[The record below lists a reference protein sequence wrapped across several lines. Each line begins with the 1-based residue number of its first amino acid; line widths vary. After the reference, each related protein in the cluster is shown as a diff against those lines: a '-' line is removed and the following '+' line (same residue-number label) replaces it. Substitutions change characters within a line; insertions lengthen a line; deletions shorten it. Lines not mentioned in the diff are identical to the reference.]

1 MIKKEI
7 LILFFCG
14 LIIPCF
20 AQTPK
25 MQVDRRI
32 YLWDVTL
39 SMQGYQGKTPDIWD
53 NVTAFL
59 KKDIENISDEN
70 TELVILPFQEN
81 ILADWSCK
89 ATKDGKKEL
98 LRHIDEA
105 KKLFAK
111 PTNTNIAGPFTKMK
125 GSYVDH
131 NRNNLVILLTDGKQ
145 NVAGGQDAWRNLL
158 TTWHPYAK
166 LNNAYLIY
174 VMLTNQAIDNE
185 LKQYMDTI
193 SSGEA
198 VLPNEATFEYIN
210 FKPKKKV
217 EINVADNAE
226 VVELCIPLENTKK
239 SMRIP
244 DDVLLSVK
252 AGENTLIEIEEQVGV
267 KDEMVKLK
275 LKYTSKELKDK
286 MDVAENVS
294 IPLTLE
300 LLNQNEIQQQHH
312 KRLILTQNEVELVL
326 INKIQQ
332 LLTISFK

>member
-1 MIKKEI
+1 MIRKVI
-7 LILFFCG
+7 LILFLWGFA
-14 LIIPCF
+14 IPCF
-20 AQTPK
+20 SQTPK
-25 MQVDRRI
+25 VQVDRRI

-53 NVTAFL
+53 DVTAFL

-70 TELVILPFQEN
+70 TELVLLPFQEN
-81 ILADWSCK
+81 ILADWSCR
-89 ATKDGKKEL
+89 ATEDGKKEL
-98 LRHIDEA
+98 LRHIDDA

-111 PTNTNIAGPFTKMK
+111 PTNTNIAGPFSKVK
-125 GSYVDH
+125 DSYVDH

-145 NVAGGQDAWRNLL
+145 NVSGGQEAWRNLL

-166 LNNAYLIY
+166 MNNAYLIY

-193 SSGEA
+193 STGEA
-198 VLPNEATFEYIN
+198 VMPNEATFEYIN

-217 EINVADNAE
+217 EVNVADNND

-239 SMRIP
+239 SMHIP
-244 DDVLLSVK
+244 DDVRMLVK
-252 AGENTLIEIEEQVGV
+252 TGENTLIEIEEEVEV
-267 KDEMVKLK
+267 KTEMLKLK

-286 MDVAENVS
+286 MDLAETAS

-312 KRLILTQNEVELVL
+312 KRLILTQNEVEVVL
-326 INKIQQ
+326 INKIQK